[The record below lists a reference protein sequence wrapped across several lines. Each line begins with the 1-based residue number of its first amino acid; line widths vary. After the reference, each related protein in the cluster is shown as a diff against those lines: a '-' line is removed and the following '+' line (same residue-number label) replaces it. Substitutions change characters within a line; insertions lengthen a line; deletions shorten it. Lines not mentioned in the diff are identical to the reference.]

1 MSTQPLVSIVVPCF
15 NGGRFLPGLLAC
27 LDAQTWRE
35 FETIIVNDGST
46 ELATTAALDEAPSWV
61 QVIHQPNGGLAGARN
76 AGFRKAQGSYVLPL
90 DCDDAIEPEF
100 LARAV
105 ASMDGS
111 PREVGF
117 AFCDMRL
124 EGARQGVL
132 RRHFS
137 PFDQLFLNQLPYA
150 LLMRRAV
157 WEAVGGYDEA
167 MRDGY
172 EDWEFNLRLIK
183 AGYRG
188 RKIDAPLFV
197 YHVRPD
203 GMLLSQ
209 SARKH
214 AELWRYIRAK
224 HPDLYGR
231 SSFMA
236 AYSSA
241 DVAEGKV
248 GWPLAHAL
256 LAAAMVLPDS
266 VFGRL
271 FQLLLRIR
279 R

>member
-1 MSTQPLVSIVVPCF
+1 MSGRPVVSIVVPCF
-15 NGGRFLPGLLAC
+15 NGGRFLPALLAS
-27 LDAQTWRE
+27 LDAQAWRN
-35 FETIIVNDGST
+35 FETIVVNDGST
-46 ELATTAALDEAPSWV
+46 DPATMAALDEAPSWV
-61 QVIHQPNGGLAGARN
+61 QVIHQPNRGLAAARN
-76 AGFRKAQGSYVLPL
+76 AGFREAQGRYVLPL

-100 LARAV
+100 LTRAV
-105 ASMDGS
+105 ASMEES
-111 PREVGF
+111 SREVGF

-124 EGARQGVL
+124 HGARQGVM

-150 LLMRRAV
+150 LLMRREV

-188 RKIDAPLFV
+188 LKIEAPLFV

-209 SARKH
+209 SVRKH
-214 AELWRYIRAK
+214 GQLWRYIRAK
-224 HPDLYGR
+224 HPELYR
-231 SSFMA
+231 RASFMK

-248 GWPLAHAL
+248 GWALAYAF
-256 LAAAMVLPDS
+256 LAAAKVLPDGL
-266 VFGRL
+266 FGRL
-271 FQLLLRIR
+271 FQLMLLLRR
-279 R
+279 